1 MVQSILSNMAVI
13 LLSHLLITSML
24 NYRERFTKITLRISI
39 IIILSATIITM
50 LYLPIY
56 FGQYRFDLR
65 LIPLMMLAIYSGW
78 RITIPVL
85 IIAATW
91 RFFLGGD
98 GTFPGIVF
106 GMTIPTF
113 FALLYIKFIS
123 KKSSI
128 WNILIVAILSWFISD
143 LPIMF
148 YISDGVSAL
157 KPLFSWRF
165 VSFLIA
171 ALVYYAVIEIDNKR
185 MAMKEELHFLATHDQ
200 LTKLLN
206 KQECVRRAEI
216 ELKSKVQQKHFFAM
230 IDLDHFKKLNDEF
243 GHFAGDEAL
252 IQIATIFR
260 SFENDQ
266 LLIARYG
273 GEEFL
278 LYTSATNY
286 NEALNKIEEL
296 QEKIR
301 GTKFQVQ
308 PNLAVPI
315 TVSIGLAKWSEG
327 DAIEDVIKEADRNL
341 YIAKE
346 RGRDQLI
353 FDAK

>member
-13 LLSHLLITSML
+13 LLSHLLVTSML
-24 NYRERFTKITLRISI
+24 NYRERFKKITLRINI

-50 LYLPIY
+50 FYLPIY
-56 FGQYRFDLR
+56 FGDYRFDLR
-65 LIPLMMLAIYSGW
+65 LIPLIMLAFYSGW

-85 IIAATW
+85 IIAAIW

-98 GTFPGIVF
+98 GAFPGIVF
-106 GMTIPTF
+106 GMTIPTL
-113 FALLYIKFIS
+113 FALLYVEFIS

-128 WNILIVAILSWFISD
+128 WNILIVAILSWCISD
-143 LPIMF
+143 FPIIF
-148 YISDGVSAL
+148 YTSDAVSAL

-171 ALVYYAVIEIDNKR
+171 ALVYYVVIEIDNKR

-216 ELKSKVQQKHFFAM
+216 ELKSKVQQEHFFAM
-230 IDLDHFKKLNDEF
+230 IDLDYFKKLNDEF

-278 LYTSATNY
+278 LYTSAKNC

-315 TVSIGLAKWSEG
+315 TVSIGLAKWNEG